1 MATPVER
8 WTPAGP
14 ITSPVP
20 SAEIEQ
26 TAART
31 KASAGEPGPWGAAA
45 QENPALL
52 KAAPWAPSAPKAT
65 ASTTAHLAPVA
76 ANCATTARSGNFLA
90 GHSPLPTAAG

>member
-14 ITSPVP
+14 ITLPVP

-31 KASAGEPGPWGAAA
+31 KASAGEPGPWGLVSFATGTCVC
-45 QENPALL
+45 NPYVCNRYDVVPPCER
-52 KAAPWAPSAPKAT
+52 APRR
-65 ASTTAHLAPVA
+65 
-76 ANCATTARSGNFLA
+76 ARQG
-90 GHSPLPTAAG
+90 G

>member
-31 KASAGEPGPWGAAA
+31 KASAGEPGPWGLVSFATGTCVC
-45 QENPALL
+45 NPYDVVPPCEC
-52 KAAPWAPSAPKAT
+52 APRR
-65 ASTTAHLAPVA
+65 
-76 ANCATTARSGNFLA
+76 ARQG
-90 GHSPLPTAAG
+90 G